1 MGGFTTALMKHHN
14 QFYLFD
20 SHSPDSRD
28 RGVIDGDSV
37 LMKFSDLFEAE
48 NYIQVLYLE
57 CHSMDESYFQFQ
69 FIHLSIC
76 RELQLDILSCVK
88 RVRRRLTYQKKS
100 TNLQS
105 KRKETSAKVS
115 IKNVLLKNRKLEF
128 AASSTSQE
136 RMLREDKSLLFK
148 N

>member
-1 MGGFTTALMKHHN
+1 M
-14 QFYLFD
+14 
-20 SHSPDSRD
+20 
-28 RGVIDGDSV
+28 
-37 LMKFSDLFEAE
+37 
-48 NYIQVLYLE
+48 
-57 CHSMDESYFQFQ
+57 
-69 FIHLSIC
+69 
-76 RELQLDILSCVK
+76 K

-128 AASSTSQE
+128 AANSTSQE

>member
-1 MGGFTTALMKHHN
+1 MFLSFMGGFTTALMKHHN

-28 RGVIDGDSV
+28 RSVIDGNSV

-76 RELQLDILSCVK
+76 RELQLDILFLCEKSK
-88 RVRRRLTYQKKS
+88 TKIDLSKKVYKF
-100 TNLQS
+100 T
-105 KRKETSAKVS
+105 V
-115 IKNVLLKNRKLEF
+115 
-128 AASSTSQE
+128 
-136 RMLREDKSLLFK
+136 
-148 N
+148 

>member
-1 MGGFTTALMKHHN
+1 M
-14 QFYLFD
+14 
-20 SHSPDSRD
+20 
-28 RGVIDGDSV
+28 
-37 LMKFSDLFEAE
+37 
-48 NYIQVLYLE
+48 
-57 CHSMDESYFQFQ
+57 
-69 FIHLSIC
+69 
-76 RELQLDILSCVK
+76 K

>member
-1 MGGFTTALMKHHN
+1 M
-14 QFYLFD
+14 
-20 SHSPDSRD
+20 
-28 RGVIDGDSV
+28 
-37 LMKFSDLFEAE
+37 
-48 NYIQVLYLE
+48 
-57 CHSMDESYFQFQ
+57 
-69 FIHLSIC
+69 
-76 RELQLDILSCVK
+76 K

-115 IKNVLLKNRKLEF
+115 IKNVLLRNRKLEF